1 MRPHTD
7 ESGDEGSPIE
17 DTLSGIGIWT
27 GLMPVADEM
36 QSEDET
42 DLEKRALVA
51 KIDRL
56 FERYQWFVD
65 RIDHPRREVRCTRI
79 LNAPRQHPGAWLR
92 ALVELSLIGT
102 TRAKVFLQE
111 WDPPEGIDNEL
122 EYELFRRICTAK
134 CDEE

>member
-7 ESGDEGSPIE
+7 TGDTEGSTIE
-17 DTLSGIGIWT
+17 DTLSGIGVWT
-27 GLMPVADEM
+27 GLMPVADEL

-65 RIDHPRREVRCTRI
+65 RIDHPRREARCTRI
-79 LNAPRQHPGAWLR
+79 LNAPRRNPGAWLR

-102 TRAKVFLQE
+102 PRAEVFLTE
-111 WDPPEGIDNEL
+111 WDPPEGLDNEL
-122 EYELFRRICTAK
+122 EYDLFRRICTAK
-134 CDEE
+134 CDE